1 MKTNKIYFTAFV
13 LLLLVCSCT
22 QEATIQQV
30 SESERISV
38 SDYSYIGEWH
48 NAFLKNI
55 HETFPDFN
63 NSEKEMPT
71 KSETINMLLNINKEF
86 AKKTSMAEYS
96 IQDIEESFDA
106 CSLYV
111 ETEKLAEVCISKTPI
126 KHVTKAC
133 GNIDADMNLMDMITL
148 LQSKNMISDFGVD
161 LLKKLTNTLT
171 KNYNKQIT
179 DASLKKEVEAM
190 ILLFDDRSYSKDSE
204 EGKMIATVFAISIA
218 SIEWWEKKPN
228 ILSDD
233 SKVAPWVAADLAG
246 ALVGGVTGAIVSG
259 KLNGKSVLAGAV
271 SGSTG
276 AVGKVA
282 KLISKIL

>member
-1 MKTNKIYFTAFV
+1 
-13 LLLLVCSCT
+13 
-22 QEATIQQV
+22 
-30 SESERISV
+30 
-38 SDYSYIGEWH
+38 
-48 NAFLKNI
+48 
-55 HETFPDFN
+55 
-63 NSEKEMPT
+63 MPT

-218 SIEWWEKKPN
+218 SIEWWEKNPN